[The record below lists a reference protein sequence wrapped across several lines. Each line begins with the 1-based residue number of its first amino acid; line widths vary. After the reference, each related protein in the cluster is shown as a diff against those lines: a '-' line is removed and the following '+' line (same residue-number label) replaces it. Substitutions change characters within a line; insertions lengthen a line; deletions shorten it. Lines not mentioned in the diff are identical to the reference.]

1 MRLIFTL
8 LVLANLALA
17 AAAWLISS
25 KPNPDAGLL
34 TRQIN
39 ADKVRIIA
47 PPASAPARSACLEWG
62 TFSDAE
68 LAGARRELERLGLT
82 SRVSEARVPVVAE
95 WWVFIPPLASRDEV
109 DRRLAE
115 LTGQGIAEYYAVEGE
130 GPMRNAIS
138 LGIFRSEAAAN
149 AYLRAL
155 RERGVRSARV
165 GRREHR
171 VTQTAFLLREPDAR
185 VSAQLAG
192 LAERFP
198 GSELKALDCPG

>member
-1 MRLIFTL
+1 MRLLFIL

-17 AAAWLISS
+17 AAAWLLSS
-25 KPNPDAGLL
+25 KPNPDAALL
-34 TRQIN
+34 DQQIN
-39 ADKVRIIA
+39 AEKVRIIPA
-47 PPASAPARSACLEWG
+47 PAPARSACLEWG

-68 LAGARRELERLGLT
+68 LGGARRELERLGLAV
-82 SRVSEARVPVVAE
+82 RASETRVPVVAE
-95 WWVFIPPLASRDEV
+95 WWVFIPPLASRAEV

-115 LTGQGIAEYYAVEGE
+115 LTGQGITEYYAVEGE

-149 AYLRAL
+149 TFLL
-155 RERGVRSARV
+155 GLSERGARGARV

-185 VSAQLAG
+185 ASAQLVA
-192 LAERFP
+192 LADRFP
-198 GSELKALDCPG
+198 GSELKATDCPG

>member
-25 KPNPDAGLL
+25 KPNPDAALL

-39 ADKVRIIA
+39 ADQVRIIA

-82 SRVSEARVPVVAE
+82 SRASEARVPVVAG
-95 WWVFIPPLASRDEV
+95 WWVFIPPLASQDEV